1 MNNPSQSFNN
11 SFLSWWKI
19 LTIFLLLYTIIA
31 GFLFTVPRLDILN
44 ETIRNL
50 YFHVPMWFSMII
62 ILSISVVYSIM
73 YLVNPKV
80 HYDNLAIESANTGIV
95 FGILGLLTGMTWAK
109 FTWGAF
115 WIGDPKLN
123 AAAIGLLVYFAYII
137 LRSSFSDDQQRAR
150 ISAIYNIFA
159 FPILV
164 VLLFVLPRMAK
175 DSLHPGM
182 GGNPGFNAYDLNA
195 NMRLVFYPAVL
206 GFSLLGFWITT
217 LRVRI
222 KNIEYKLSGIN

>member
-1 MNNPSQSFNN
+1 MNNLPNASNT
-11 SFLSWWKI
+11 FLSWWKI

-31 GFLFTVPRLDILN
+31 GFLFAVPRLDILN

-50 YFHVPMWFSMII
+50 YFHVPMWFGMII
-62 ILSISVVYSIM
+62 ILFISVVFSIM
-73 YLVNPKV
+73 YLANPKV
-80 HYDNLAIESANTGIV
+80 HYDNFALEAANTGIV
-95 FGILGLLTGMTWAK
+95 FGLLGQITGMIWAK

-115 WIGDPKLN
+115 WTGDPKLI
-123 AAAIGLLVYFAYII
+123 AAAIGLLVYLAYFV

-159 FPILV
+159 FPVLV

-175 DSLHPGM
+175 ESLHPGM
-182 GGNPGFNAYDLNA
+182 GGNPGFNAYDLDA
-195 NMRLVFYPAVL
+195 NMRMVFYPAIA

>member
-1 MNNPSQSFNN
+1 MNTLPKTSDTAF
-11 SFLSWWKI
+11 SWWKI
-19 LTIFLLLYTIIA
+19 VTIILIVYTIIA
-31 GFLFTVPRLDILN
+31 GFFFTVPRLNILN

-62 ILSISVVYSIM
+62 ILFISVVYSIL

-80 HYDNLAIESANTGIV
+80 HYDTMAIESANTGIV

-115 WIGDPKLN
+115 WVGDPKLN
-123 AAAIGLLVYFAYII
+123 AAAIGLLVYFAYLI

-164 VLLFVLPRMAK
+164 ALLFVLPRMAK

-195 NMRLVFYPAVL
+195 NMRLVFYPAIIA
-206 GFSLLGFWITT
+206 FTLLGFWITT

>member
-1 MNNPSQSFNN
+1 MNNLPESSDN
-11 SFLSWWKI
+11 SFFSWWKI
-19 LTIFLLLYTIIA
+19 LTIFLLLYTIIG
-31 GFLFTVPRLDILN
+31 GFLFTVPRLPILN

-62 ILSISVVYSIM
+62 ILTISVVFSIM

-80 HYDNLAIESANTGIV
+80 QYDIFAIESANTGTV
-95 FGILGLLTGMTWAK
+95 LGILGLLTGMAWAK
-109 FTWGAF
+109 ITWGAF
-115 WIGDPKLN
+115 WVGDPRLN
-123 AAAIGLLVYFAYII
+123 AAAIGLLVYFAYFI
-137 LRSSFSDDQQRAR
+137 LRSSLTDDQQRAR

-164 VLLFVLPRMAK
+164 ALLFVLPRMAK

-182 GGNPGFNAYDLNA
+182 GGNPGFNAYDINA
-195 NMRLVFYPAVL
+195 NMRLVFYPAIIAF
-206 GFSLLGFWITT
+206 GLLGFWITT

-222 KNIEYKLSGIN
+222 KSIEYKLSGIN